1 MLYFL
6 LLFFWVGIALQ
17 TKQWLIAGLAVFFI
31 FLLLFIYRKQPDED
45 FKKVKLL
52 PSKVILLLSFWGC
65 GLICLNAYAQMPCLS
80 CVQSFLSR
88 ALNNIYDLSLKG
100 LIREHMRFC
109 VMFGFALLW
118 LIFSVALRGKKC

>member
-52 PSKVILLLSFWGC
+52 PSKVILLFSFWGC
-65 GLICLNAYAQMPCLS
+65 GLICLNAYAQTPCLS

-100 LIREHMRFC
+100 LIREYMRFC

-118 LIFSVALRGKKC
+118 LIFSVAIRGKKC